1 MGAALGGSC
10 GVWDLQWVAVTV
22 YGSCCVQQLR
32 RVGLRNVGG
41 LRCTVWAG
49 CGAGALQ
56 CGCFTEW
63 VNGGEREMRCVIV
76 AMRRNCSVGKL
87 RHGRVVVWG
96 SYGVGQLQGNAAPAN
111 AEF

>member
-10 GVWDLQWVAVTV
+10 GVWDLQCVAVTV

-41 LRCTVWAG
+41 LLRTEFTVWAG

-56 CGCFTEW
+56 CGWVTE
-63 VNGGEREMRCVIV
+63 
-76 AMRRNCSVGKL
+76 
-87 RHGRVVVWG
+87 
-96 SYGVGQLQGNAAPAN
+96 
-111 AEF
+111 